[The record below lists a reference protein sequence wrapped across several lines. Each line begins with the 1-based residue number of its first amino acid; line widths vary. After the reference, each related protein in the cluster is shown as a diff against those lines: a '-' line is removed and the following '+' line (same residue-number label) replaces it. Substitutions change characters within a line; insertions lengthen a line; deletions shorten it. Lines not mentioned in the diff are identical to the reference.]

1 MEFSVNNI
9 YQNLR
14 AQGTLSDCFRINF
27 ETRFVQVIFCKPPKK
42 SYHENTD
49 TVIVR
54 LRSGEVG
61 CLSWHTRYLKFCSL
75 SHTILCS
82 LGPPFLTFNVE
93 EIWSVTQI
101 SGNATDPSHNTD
113 IISSAFWLVSGT
125 EFNIMRSDDPQHT
138 ALLKTTN
145 LCLAG
150 LRRLGRK
157 SQTIVTSETVSFCPE
172 INVWDDTM

>member
-1 MEFSVNNI
+1 M
-9 YQNLR
+9 
-14 AQGTLSDCFRINF
+14 
-27 ETRFVQVIFCKPPKK
+27 
-42 SYHENTD
+42 
-49 TVIVR
+49 
-54 LRSGEVG
+54 
-61 CLSWHTRYLKFCSL
+61 
-75 SHTILCS
+75 
-82 LGPPFLTFNVE
+82 
-93 EIWSVTQI
+93 TQI

-157 SQTIVTSETVSFCPE
+157 SQTIVTSETVRFCPE
-172 INVWDDTM
+172 INVWDDVVSIMGASTKQPKALNKLLATEKCKTPIRLAFGVTAGVLEMDR